1 MSKSYKITI
10 ISAFLLF
17 ISLFFVLNIVLP
29 DKEFS
34 QRENRYL
41 QQAPSFSFK
50 ALADGSYTADFESY
64 TTDQFAF
71 RDAWTTIK
79 ARCERL
85 TGKQENKNIYYASEG
100 YLLEEFQAPA
110 QSRVEENMSYINA
123 LAANVDVP
131 VSFALIPG
139 ATEIKASL
147 LPANAPS
154 DSQKALIDSAY
165 ALFDGETIDV
175 YSALAAHAEDYVFYR
190 TDHHWTSLGAYYG
203 FSALAEAWGIPC
215 PALEEYEREM
225 ASEGFYGTA
234 YSSSGFSWVPPDQME
249 IFVPEKDGLTV
260 TSYASG
266 LPETVPMYD
275 RSFLEQKDKY
285 SMFFG
290 GNTPRLDIETGHEG
304 ERLLILRDSYSDS
317 LAPFLTEEFS
327 HITMLD
333 MRYFKTSVAQFA
345 AENDF
350 DRILV
355 IYSVENFC
363 EDENLF
369 MMSF

>member
-10 ISAFLLF
+10 IAAFLLF
-17 ISLFFVLNIVLP
+17 ISLFFVLNIAIP

-41 QQAPSFSFK
+41 QQMPAFSLK
-50 ALADGSYTADFESY
+50 ALADGSYTKDFESY

-85 TGKQENKNIYYASEG
+85 TGKQENKDIYYAMDG
-100 YLLEEFQAPA
+100 YLLEEFRAPSQA
-110 QSRVEENMSYINA
+110 RIEENVSYINA
-123 LAANVDVP
+123 LAANVDIP

-147 LPANAPS
+147 LPVNAPS
-154 DSQKALIDSAY
+154 DSQKAVIDSAY
-165 ALFDGETIDV
+165 ALFEGETIDI
-175 YSALAAHAEDYVFYR
+175 YSALEARAEDYIYYR
-190 TDHHWTSLGAYYG
+190 TDHHWTSLGAFYG
-203 FSALAEAWGIPC
+203 FEAICRAWELPD
-215 PALEEYEREM
+215 PSLSDYERETV
-225 ASEGFYGTA
+225 SEAFYGTT
-234 YSSSGFSWVPPDQME
+234 YSSSGFSWVEPDAME
-249 IFVPEKDGLTV
+249 IFVQDDGAAAV
-260 TSYASG
+260 TSYAG
-266 LPETVPMYD
+266 GTPMGVPMYD
-275 RSFLEQKDKY
+275 KSFLDKKDKY

-290 GNTPRLDIETGHEG
+290 GNTPRLEIETGHEG
-304 ERLLILRDSYSDS
+304 EKLLILRDSYSDS
-317 LAPFLTEEFS
+317 LAPFFIEDFS

-333 MRYFKTSVAQFA
+333 MRYFKTSVAQFV
-345 AENDF
+345 AENGF